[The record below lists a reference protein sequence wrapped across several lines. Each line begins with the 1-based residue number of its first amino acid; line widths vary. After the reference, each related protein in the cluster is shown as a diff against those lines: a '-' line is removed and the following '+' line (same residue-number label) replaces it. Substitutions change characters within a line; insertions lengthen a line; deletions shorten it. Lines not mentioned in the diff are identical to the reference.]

1 MYCDV
6 NQDSSVT
13 LQDLFAIL
21 RHIVGQTLIPGDV
34 DDPATPLWAA
44 DANGDELVN
53 IIDLMICIN
62 KAVGHPDPKVVAP
75 QLTCSDVMAL
85 SGRTVSLPVEVASE
99 RDVAGLLLRFSYD
112 QSALTISKPAL
123 TERAA
128 GMELDYGL
136 VDGQLMV
143 LISSRSGQVIK
154 AGSGAVVKV
163 PFEVSENVHSQ
174 VAIEVVEP
182 IVFTAEQ
189 VYVEAGSMV
198 TVKVENLI
206 PTEYSLGQN
215 YPNPFNPTTQFAV
228 DVPKL
233 AMVDVSVYDIL
244 GRKVATLISGEME
257 AGYHTIEWNSVNSQN
272 QAVSSGIYFVRMTS
286 DQFNAVRKVILMK

>member
-1 MYCDV
+1 
-6 NQDSSVT
+6 
-13 LQDLFAIL
+13 
-21 RHIVGQTLIPGDV
+21 
-34 DDPATPLWAA
+34 LWAA

-112 QSALTISKPAL
+112 GNALAFAKPAL

-198 TVKVENLI
+198 TVKVGDLV

-215 YPNPFNPTTQFAV
+215 YPNPFNPTTSVAYSLPEEARVKLEVYNTLGQVVTVLV
-228 DVPKL
+228 D
-233 AMVDVSVYDIL
+233 
-244 GRKVATLISGEME
+244 GQQE
-257 AGYHTIEWNSVNSQN
+257 AGYHQVEWNAGEMPSGVYFYRITANSFT
-272 QAVSSGIYFVRMTS
+272 ATRSMV
-286 DQFNAVRKVILMK
+286 LMK